1 MTMNNIYKMTAVAA
15 ILMLLACQKE
25 RNNGPST
32 PEIFDVSPYAEQGW
46 DIYTGTGYRYG
57 ASIIVNDDGSA
68 DLWLAATG
76 GTFGEGAKTYLS
88 DEQEAQPLGTERT
101 LAQYFE
107 FQEEF
112 ACVGLYCP
120 SWNSSKEG
128 FTLSLYSWAGSYDA
142 TVSGQPLAKTRF
154 DNYADNSWL
163 KIYPGENA
171 DGAEKFLPGKYLW
184 VMSEGTANSGIWKC
198 ITPGSPEQ
206 TKAESYI
213 DGEKTEG
220 QFISMIYTV
229 DGSSDVYWDKIV
241 YMHSG
246 DGGKTWS
253 EEVTALLPTEGSR
266 DALSCCDPG
275 VAYWNGYYYLGYT
288 STENKSGKC
297 NHVYMARSKEPS
309 GPWEKWNGKG
319 WGGNDPQP
327 AVTFDGAPSGFGA
340 GEPCIVVKDGTVYL
354 YYSWNDWN
362 TTTTRLSTAPA
373 SDENWPAALKDQGTV
388 IDKTG
393 MDSPDH
399 SDIKYVERSGKFIA
413 LHAVERDTDNS
424 YLQLWESEDGIL
436 FTECGKVEGELRSGI
451 INAGMSGDREGHVKP
466 DTIQYLCYAHSDAP
480 RTWGHWATWW
490 SPLTWK

>member
-1 MTMNNIYKMTAVAA
+1 MNNIYKMTAVAA

-163 KIYPGENA
+163 KIYAGENA
-171 DGAEKFLPGKYLW
+171 DGTEKFLPGKYLW

-229 DGSSDVYWDKIV
+229 DGSSEVYWDKIV

-288 STENKSGKC
+288 STENKSGKY

-340 GEPCIVVKDGTVYL
+340 GEPCIVIKDGTVYL

-373 SDENWPAALKDQGTV
+373 TDENWPAALKDQGTV
-388 IDKTG
+388 INKTG
-393 MDSPDH
+393 MESPDH

-413 LHAVERDTDNS
+413 LHAVKRDTDDS

>member
-1 MTMNNIYKMTAVAA
+1 MNNIYKMTAAAA
-15 ILMLLACQKE
+15 ILMILACQKE
-25 RNNGPST
+25 TNDGPSK

-76 GTFGEGAKTYLS
+76 GTFGEGVKTYLS

-120 SWNSSKEG
+120 SWNSSLEG
-128 FTLSLYSWAGSYDA
+128 FTLSMYSWAGSYEA
-142 TVSGQPLAKTRF
+142 TVSGQPLARTRF

-163 KIYPGENA
+163 KIYAGENA
-171 DGAEKFLPGKYLW
+171 DGTDKFPPGEYMW

-213 DGEKTEG
+213 DGEKAEG

-229 DGSSDVYWDKIV
+229 DGSSEVYWDKIV
-241 YMHSG
+241 YMHSD

-253 EEVTALLPTEGSR
+253 EEVAALLPTEGSR

-275 VAYWNGYYYLGYT
+275 VAFWNGYYYLGYT
-288 STENKSGKC
+288 STENKSGKY
-297 NHVYMARSKEPS
+297 NHVYIARSKEPS

-340 GEPCIVVKDGTVYL
+340 GEPCIVIKDGTVYF

-393 MDSPDH
+393 MESPDH

-413 LHAVERDTDNS
+413 VHAVERDTDNS
-424 YLQLWESEDGIL
+424 YLQLWESSDGIL
-436 FTECGKVEGELRSGI
+436 FTECGRVGGELRSGI